1 MGALR
6 MLTALVVLSGCVR
19 AGHDDLNLW
28 MENERARH
36 KPTLSVPHVPV
47 DYQAPVYTR
56 HDGLEP
62 FSPQRLLH
70 TTSAENIK
78 PLTPSSQLSI
88 QATAPLEAT
97 PLAGMRLV
105 GSLRK
110 GGQPVALLRVNG
122 LLYSVRVGDKLGQDQ
137 GRVSAIT
144 LSELVLHE
152 VAIDLDGQS
161 TERVVRLALVSEP

>member
-1 MGALR
+1 MR
-6 MLTALVVLSGCVR
+6 VVMALVVLTGCVR
-19 AGHDDLNLW
+19 ADHDDLNLW

-36 KPTLSVPHVPV
+36 KLQPSAAHAPV
-47 DYQAPVYTR
+47 DYQAPFYTGY
-56 HDGLEP
+56 DGMEP
-62 FSPQRLLH
+62 FSPRRLVH
-70 TTSAENIK
+70 TAPAENIK
-78 PLTPSSQLSI
+78 PVTPFPKASV
-88 QATAPLEAT
+88 AAMPPLEAS

-110 GGQPVALLRVNG
+110 GGQPVALLQVNG

-152 VAIDLDGQS
+152 VAINLEGQS